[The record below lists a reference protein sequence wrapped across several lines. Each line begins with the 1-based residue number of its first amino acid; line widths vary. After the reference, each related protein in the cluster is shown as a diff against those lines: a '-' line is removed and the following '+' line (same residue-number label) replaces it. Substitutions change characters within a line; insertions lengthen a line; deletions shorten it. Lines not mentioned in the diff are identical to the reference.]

1 MAIVNKVDQRLKVNI
16 DDTIK
21 YQILTYC
28 FFKDILIGQTDLNM
42 LCELAKNP
50 DIELTQFCKDITTL
64 GIFGSEQS
72 ARNAINKVNKKGL
85 LIKKGKN
92 KKTVSILKEI
102 NVQTKGLVLLDIKVL
117 GSESE
122 ETQTV

>member
-28 FFKDILIGQTDLNM
+28 FFKDILIGHTDLNM